1 MKILITGQGGQ
12 LAWELEQTSPQAF
25 DVICFSSKELDI
37 TNQETV
43 NKIVATHKPDVVINA
58 AAYTAVD
65 KAETDQDKAYA
76 VNELGS
82 EYLALA
88 CKALKAKMIHV
99 STDFVFDGTS
109 TTPYQTDDKT
119 NPVNVYGASKLAGDI
134 KVSEILGSDAT
145 IIRTA
150 WVYSAHGNNFVK
162 TMLRFMAEKDQLG
175 IVYDQ
180 VGTPTWA
187 KGLAKMIWALVEKN
201 SKIQGSKVQGNK
213 EQGENA
219 PLEPLSEASLP
230 LSSAATLLHWTD
242 SGVCSWYDFAVAIQ
256 ELAIEKGMLDTAIP
270 VRPIP
275 ASAYPTPAAR
285 PSFSVIDK
293 TSAEETSGIETIHW
307 RKQLSAMMDDL
318 KDNMET

>member
-12 LAWELEQTSPQAF
+12 LAWELEQTSPDSL
-25 DVICFSSKELDI
+25 DVICLSSKALDI
-37 TNQETV
+37 SNQENV
-43 NKIVATHKPDVVINA
+43 NQVLFSHKPDVVINA

-65 KAETDQDKAYA
+65 KAETEQNKAYA
-76 VNELGS
+76 VNKLGS

-88 CKALKAKMIHV
+88 CKALKGKLIHV

-109 TTPYQTDDKT
+109 STPYQTDDKT
-119 NPVNVYGASKLAGDI
+119 NPINVYGASKLAGDM
-134 KVSEILGSDAT
+134 KVNEILGSDAT

-150 WVYSAHGNNFVK
+150 WVYSVHGNNFVK
-162 TMLRFMAEKDQLG
+162 TMLRFMAEREQLG

-187 KGLAKMIWALVEKN
+187 KGLAKMIWAWVERHSRTEERGIRN
-201 SKIQGSKVQGNK
+201 
-213 EQGENA
+213 
-219 PLEPLSEASLP
+219 PLSGD
-230 LSSAATLLHWTD
+230 ATILHWTD
-242 SGVCSWYDFAVAIQ
+242 AGVCSWYDFAIATQ
-256 ELAIEKGMLDTAIP
+256 ELAIEKGMLDKTIP

-293 TSAEETSGIETIHW
+293 TSAEEASGVQTIHW
-307 RKQLSAMMDDL
+307 RKQLSTMMDEL
-318 KDNMET
+318 KQQKEI

>member
-12 LAWELEQTSPQAF
+12 LAWELEQTSPDSL
-25 DVICFSSKELDI
+25 DVICLSSKALDI
-37 TNQETV
+37 SKQENV
-43 NKIVATHKPDVVINA
+43 NKVLTNFKPDVVINA

-65 KAETDQDKAYA
+65 KAETEQDKAYA

-82 EYLALA
+82 ENLALA
-88 CKALKAKMIHV
+88 CKALKAKLIHV

-119 NPVNVYGASKLAGDI
+119 NPINVYGASKLAGDI
-134 KVSEILGSDAT
+134 KVNEILGSDAT

-187 KGLAKMIWALVEKN
+187 KCLAKMIWALVERHSRTEERGIRK
-201 SKIQGSKVQGNK
+201 
-213 EQGENA
+213 
-219 PLEPLSEASLP
+219 PLSGDASM
-230 LSSAATLLHWTD
+230 LHWTD
-242 SGVCSWYDFAVAIQ
+242 AGVCSWYDFAIAIQ
-256 ELAIEKGMLDTAIP
+256 ELAIEKGMLDKAIP

-293 TSAEETSGIETIHW
+293 VAAEEVSGVQTIHW
-307 RKQLSAMMDDL
+307 RKQLSAMMDEL
-318 KDNMET
+318 KKDMNNS